1 MEQVDIAKKLRE
13 IVNSDS
19 STSPPVCLDPRRI
32 TVPFERRLVPSHYPD
47 KAPGRARNHFVV
59 YLGLGSIVPTTR
71 LLILFLILFVTMT
84 ATCRHRRCARS
95 KSGPQ
100 CPPRDD
106 GNNYSETKLYLRDG
120 VKGDLCQCV
129 PAAPANSV

>member
-59 YLGLGSIVPTTR
+59 YLELGSIVPTTR

-84 ATCRHRRCARS
+84 AMCRHRRCARS
-95 KSGPQ
+95 NRGPNVLHAMMETIIPKRNYTSGTASKVIYVNASR
-100 CPPRDD
+100 PPR
-106 GNNYSETKLYLRDG
+106 
-120 VKGDLCQCV
+120 
-129 PAAPANSV
+129 